1 MHGFI
6 EDTLRMRLFPFSLKD
21 KAKHWFKSLEPNIVT
36 SWTQMQE
43 EFLKKYFLIGKT
55 NQIRKS
61 IISFAQF
68 EGEQF
73 HETWERLKD
82 FLRKCPHHAV
92 PKWQLVQCFY
102 DGLTEPHRQ
111 MVDASCG
118 GTFMMKSENEAWI
131 LFDNLSE
138 NSVQHAS
145 TSRRTLAPKASKTEN
160 IFEASTPFDVTTKV
174 DALSRKINQLMA
186 AGFAP
191 TSPSHISPQQEPC
204 SFCSSTMHHVRDCPA
219 VGQFSELSTE
229 QANVAFARPGN
240 DPYSNTYNPGWRN
253 HSNFSWQAQ
262 ASDNPMPQ
270 HSNQAFRPPSNIYRP
285 PHQQAQSI
293 PYPPRNSAFEDKVMA
308 ALGKLESQTQLLNSH
323 SQSISKLET
332 QVGQLANTLNRRM
345 EGTLPSQPVMNPKGH
360 CMIDENTASNSHHD
374 QVQAITVL
382 RSGKLWTTR
391 WRRRKMKNLKHPRS

>member
-1 MHGFI
+1 MLGRRSLSLPLKLCDLELECTLRQSRKERKPSVSKERSIEIMAGEQERPVLLRDHYLPSIYNSPSCLQLPNVTVDNYEIKSSIIQMLPSFYGLNNEDPYKHIDEFLEICSTIKMHGFT

-21 KAKHWFKSLEPNIVT
+21 KTNIVT
-36 SWTQMQE
+36 SWTQMQQ

-73 HETWERLKD
+73 HKTWERLKD
-82 FLRKCPHHAV
+82 FLRKCPHHVV

-102 DGLTEPHRQ
+102 DGLSEPHRQ

-145 TSRRTLAPKASKTEN
+145 TSRRTPTPKASKTEN

-191 TSPSHISPQQEPC
+191 TSSSHISPQQEPC

-219 VGQFSELSTE
+219 VGQFSELSTK

-240 DPYSNTYNPGWRN
+240 DPYSNTYNPVWRN
-253 HSNFSWQAQ
+253 HPNFSWRAQ
-262 ASDNPMPQ
+262 ASDNPVPQ
-270 HSNQAFRPPSNIYRP
+270 YSNQAFRPPSNIYRP
-285 PHQQAQSI
+285 PHQQAQSV
-293 PYPPRNSAFEDKVMA
+293 P
-308 ALGKLESQTQLLNSH
+308 
-323 SQSISKLET
+323 
-332 QVGQLANTLNRRM
+332 
-345 EGTLPSQPVMNPKGH
+345 
-360 CMIDENTASNSHHD
+360 
-374 QVQAITVL
+374 
-382 RSGKLWTTR
+382 
-391 WRRRKMKNLKHPRS
+391 